1 MQELHQSAARAAD
14 SGGRHDQNEGPS
26 VRAGGGG
33 KVMAAAAVKAADA
46 SSCYSGGSSTC
57 LSHRI
62 ASQSD
67 KMEAATLRGCETCD
81 V

>member
-1 MQELHQSAARAAD
+1 MQQLHQSAARAAD

-57 LSHRI
+57 
-62 ASQSD
+62 
-67 KMEAATLRGCETCD
+67 
-81 V
+81 